1 MVSTLDLMQE
11 HQLETGLQ
19 GKLLEEEIAFL
30 YTGIRLKP
38 LITPYRITKADF
50 DELCSAIVKQHIDN
64 NYSLDCIINSIYNY
78 VNTHKFYPP
87 INRFDDDIEIF
98 LKKYCVAIEDF
109 TKRK

>member
-19 GKLLEEEIAFL
+19 GKLLEEEVAFL

-38 LITPYRITKADF
+38 LITPYRISKSDF
-50 DELCSAIVKQHIDN
+50 DELCSEIVKQNITN

-78 VNTHKFYPP
+78 CNVHKFCPP
-87 INRFDDDIEIF
+87 IHRISDDIEIF
-98 LKKYCVAIEDF
+98 LKKYCIAIEDF